1 MGPLTLEYSR
11 HALHVMA
18 ERLIPVEWVE
28 LTVAEPTL
36 RTPDPNDPDVERFF
50 RPIPERGDRA
60 LRIAVNTHVAPWRVV
75 SVFFDRSKR
84 GTL

>member
-1 MGPLTLEYSR
+1 MEPPTLAYSQ

-28 LTVAEPTL
+28 LAVAEPAL

-50 RPIPERGDRA
+50 RPIPEYGNRA
-60 LRIAVNTHVAPWRVV
+60 LRVAVTRAVA
-75 SVFFDRSKR
+75 R
-84 GTL
+84 GERIL